1 VALWER
7 GVGKRS
13 VPTTKIE
20 KRETERGTERG
31 TESMSRP
38 WLVTPLT
45 EATDFHDHV
54 LITLYRPGQN
64 ISVVARKDAYFL
76 EVQSQIAAQ
85 MGLKYRDI
93 QLVLNEKTP
102 LPLAKVSSLMGQLEE
117 ANYVIE
123 MDE

>member
-1 VALWER
+1 
-7 GVGKRS
+7 
-13 VPTTKIE
+13 
-20 KRETERGTERG
+20 
-31 TESMSRP
+31 MSRP
-38 WLVTPLT
+38 WLVRPLT
-45 EATDFHDHV
+45 EATNFHDHV

-102 LPLAKVSSLMGQLEE
+102 LPLAKVSSLMEQLEE

-123 MDE
+123 IDE